1 MSESKESDENKEIKE
16 PQEEIKFKSIV
27 DKDNLLELKGF
38 LNKMKVVLE
47 KKLEDKLD
55 ELTQLKQDLPHLI
68 HLKRMSKLQ
77 QERDN
82 DSTRN
87 I

>member
-1 MSESKESDENKEIKE
+1 MSESKETNESKEELKFKKIIDEN
-16 PQEEIKFKSIV
+16 
-27 DKDNLLELKGF
+27 NLIELKGF
-38 LNKMKVVLE
+38 LNKMKIVLE
-47 KKLEDKLD
+47 NKLEDKID

-77 QERDN
+77 QEKDN

>member
-1 MSESKESDENKEIKE
+1 MSESKEEDQQKES
-16 PQEEIKFKSIV
+16 EEIKFKNVINEN
-27 DKDNLLELKGF
+27 NLIELKGF
-38 LNKMKVVLE
+38 LSKMKIVLE

-77 QERDN
+77 QEKDN

>member
-1 MSESKESDENKEIKE
+1 MSESNETSESKEQKEELKFKKVIDEN
-16 PQEEIKFKSIV
+16 
-27 DKDNLLELKGF
+27 NLIELKGF
-38 LNKMKVVLE
+38 LNKMKIVLE
-47 KKLEDKLD
+47 NKLEDKID

-77 QERDN
+77 QEKDN

>member
-1 MSESKESDENKEIKE
+1 MSESKEEEKKEEVKFKNIVDEN
-16 PQEEIKFKSIV
+16 
-27 DKDNLLELKGF
+27 NLIELKGF
-38 LNKMKVVLE
+38 LSKMKIVLE

-77 QERDN
+77 QEKDN